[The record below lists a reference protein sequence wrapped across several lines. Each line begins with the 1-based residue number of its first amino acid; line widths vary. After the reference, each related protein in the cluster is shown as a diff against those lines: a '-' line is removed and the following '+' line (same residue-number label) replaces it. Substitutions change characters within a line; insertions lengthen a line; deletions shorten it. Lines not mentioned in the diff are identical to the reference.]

1 MSTSRIATPASEA
14 LAPAHDASAAPTA
27 TSDAQRRILNR
38 LKRARGQLNAVIDSV
53 EEGADCRT
61 VVAQLSA
68 VTGALDKAGFAI
80 ISTAMQDCLSTD
92 SSPTDASASATDKQP
107 LSVAELEKLFLSLA

>member
-1 MSTSRIATPASEA
+1 MSEPI
-14 LAPAHDASAAPTA
+14 D
-27 TSDAQRRILNR
+27 DAQRRILNR

-80 ISTAMQDCLSTD
+80 ISTAMRGCVAAEGGSAD
-92 SSPTDASASATDKQP
+92 SSTADASARDSAHDSAREP
-107 LSVAELEKLFLSLA
+107 LTVAELEKLFLTLA